1 MQNYI
6 NTGITFKGK
15 FNNNHLI
22 FKGKPPKNNIE
33 YEVKINTTAIFDT
46 NLICD
51 SKELINVIDWVEG
64 PYKDN
69 GEAYV
74 QLCKI
79 PKDKSK
85 KNRAFLDKFLP
96 GFADYAYNEYSK
108 NNKGFKLRVLPKNFD
123 VNILPDGWKV
133 VLDTL
138 SNKGFFNKGKKIT
151 SKKELLNICWTD
163 FIKFFYEKGKNT
175 KEKYAWLCLM
185 QNDLSP
191 NSCMIKLKA
200 SVKENENKEGVYY
213 FTIGN
218 EKPSYVGKAKTFI
231 SVKNGYTSGKFTN
244 NFPNNNATRGYI
256 NGKIA
261 EIINKNHKEKI
272 NWYNIPLEKTNIIK
286 IFEDAKIDLDKSF
299 KNRKLIGEKVNFDSP
314 HCDFLEWLMMQT
326 QDKDKSWNRSQS
338 KFGDFFIIENTI
350 SF

>member
-1 MQNYI
+1 MQDYI

-15 FNNNHLI
+15 FNNKNLV
-22 FKGKPPKNNIE
+22 FKGKRPENNIE
-33 YEVKINTTAIFDT
+33 FEVKIDASSIFDT
-46 NLICD
+46 KLICD
-51 SKELINVIDWVEG
+51 PKELINIIDWLEG
-64 PYKDN
+64 PYKDS

-74 QLCKI
+74 QLRKI
-79 PKDKSK
+79 PKNKSK
-85 KNRAFLDKFLP
+85 ENRSFLDKFLP
-96 GFADYAYNEYSK
+96 GFVDYSYNEHSK
-108 NNKGFKLRVLPKNFD
+108 NEKDFKLRVLPKNFD
-123 VNILPDGWKV
+123 PNILPYGWKV
-133 VLDTL
+133 ILDKL

-151 SKKELLNICWTD
+151 SKKELLYISWTD

-200 SVKENENKEGVYY
+200 SVKENENREGVYY

-218 EKPSYVGKAKTFI
+218 GKPSYVGKAKTFKE
-231 SVKNGYTSGKFTN
+231 VKNAYTSGKFTN

-256 NGKIA
+256 NGKVA

-272 NWYNIPLEKTNIIK
+272 NWYNIPLCKTNIVK
-286 IFEDAKIDLDKSF
+286 IFEDAKIDLNKSF
-299 KNRKLIGEKVNFDSP
+299 KDREFGDQTINYNSP
-314 HCDFLEWLMMQT
+314 HCDFMEWLMMET
-326 QDKDKSWNRSQS
+326 QDKYKWNREKSL
-338 KFGDFFIIENTI
+338 FGDFFIVQNRI